1 MSDAEIE
8 DLYRRRRDLGEWDDE
23 PAAVQVRPTT
33 TEVVSF
39 RLVPDE
45 LDRLQAAVQERGE
58 SLSKFIRDSI
68 QMRLRGT
75 DFAGLED
82 ITAAARTVL
91 LYAGPRGSGS
101 KVSSS
106 GVPSSGVPDY
116 PPIPQNLTSSEGVRS
131 DDQQSRLPMA

>member
-8 DLYRRRRDLGEWDDE
+8 DLHKRRNDPGEWDDE

-58 SLSKFIRDSI
+58 SLSQFIRDSI

-75 DFAGLED
+75 DFAVVED
-82 ITAAARTVL
+82 ITAAARAIF

-101 KVSSS
+101 RVS
-106 GVPSSGVPDY
+106 SSGVPDY
-116 PPIPQNLTSSEGVRS
+116 PPISQNLTSSEGVRA
-131 DDQQSRLPMA
+131 DDQQSRLPIA

>member
-8 DLYRRRRDLGEWDDE
+8 DLHKRRSDPGEWDDE

-39 RLVPDE
+39 RLAPEE
-45 LDRLQAAVQERGE
+45 LDRLQAAVRERGE
-58 SLSKFIRDSI
+58 SLSQFIRDSI

-75 DFAGLED
+75 DLAVVED

-91 LYAGPRGSGS
+91 MYVGPRGSGS

-106 GVPSSGVPDY
+106 WVPDY
-116 PPIPQNLTSSEGVRS
+116 PPTSQNLTSSEGVRA
-131 DDQQSRLPMA
+131 DNQQSRLPMA